1 MFLSVKLVTS
11 VLVLLKLRSL
21 LATEIESDY
30 ILSDYKD
37 HPCNRHCED
46 NSLPRLCKYTWL
58 LENYY
63 VMSKACHDCPFNQ
76 THCYLPHCVS
86 ADGVM
91 RGIKTANR
99 ILPGPRVE
107 VCEGDTIEV
116 TVMNAMEV
124 SEGTSIHWH
133 GIHQRGTPFM
143 DGVAMLTQCPIP
155 AHAKFTY
162 RFTANNPGTHFWHA
176 HAGVQR
182 ADGLFG
188 SLVIRRPPSR
198 EPQYLLYD
206 YDLTDHVIIVN
217 DWLAEMTVNRFAAH
231 HHDSG
236 DNKPELMLINGR
248 GQYREFKDSNG
259 TSLFTPRATFT
270 VKPGKRYRF
279 RVINA
284 GILNCP
290 IQFSVDSHTMTM
302 IASDGH
308 SFAPYTVDM
317 FNIFSGERYDFVLY
331 ADKEE
336 NLRNYWIRVKG
347 LADCNVKSAN
357 QTAILKYEGAPD
369 DLPPESPLEPAP
381 GGKLLNLWNAKRSQ
395 NKADITQMS
404 SVEADDDILTS
415 KPNKT
420 FYLAMDFYKIDNPR
434 FNNPTYYPLSS
445 VLKSQMLYTPQIN
458 HISTLLPPV
467 PPLSQYDDVSKDIYC
482 NAETLQEHCDTK
494 WCGCV
499 HLYQVDLNDIVE
511 LVVIDEGLPYDA
523 NHPMHLH
530 GYSFRVI
537 GIDRINSTTT
547 LEEVKAMDSRGELN
561 RSKTK
566 APLKDSVT
574 VPDGGYT
581 IVRFK
586 ADNPGIWFFHCHI
599 EFHAEIGMGL
609 FFQVG
614 NKSQFPKPPK
624 NFPKCG
630 DFLNDESDDTE
641 EVTVTQTVKCTS
653 GCSDV
658 VPWSALVLL
667 VALSI
672 TFKMGINI

>member
-1 MFLSVKLVTS
+1 MLG
-11 VLVLLKLRSL
+11 LRSKRRPTNMAQHSHC
-21 LATEIESDY
+21 LALMTRKTAQHWSQQQHDPIPSFHRSCQDHSRRDLHWQEEPERY
-30 ILSDYKD
+30 YKD

-198 EPQYLLYD
+198 ESQYLLYD

-248 GQYREFKDSNG
+248 GQYREVKDSNG

-290 IQFSVDSHTMTM
+290 IQFSVNSHTMTM

-308 SFAPYTVDM
+308 SFEPYTVDM

-369 DLPPESPLEPAP
+369 DLPPESLLEPAP
-381 GGKLLNLWNAKRSQ
+381 GG
-395 NKADITQMS
+395 T
-404 SVEADDDILTS
+404 
-415 KPNKT
+415 
-420 FYLAMDFYKIDNPR
+420 
-434 FNNPTYYPLSS
+434 
-445 VLKSQMLYTPQIN
+445 
-458 HISTLLPPV
+458 
-467 PPLSQYDDVSKDIYC
+467 
-482 NAETLQEHCDTK
+482 
-494 WCGCV
+494 
-499 HLYQVDLNDIVE
+499 
-511 LVVIDEGLPYDA
+511 
-523 NHPMHLH
+523 
-530 GYSFRVI
+530 
-537 GIDRINSTTT
+537 INSTTT
-547 LEEVKAMDSRGELN
+547 LEQVKAMDARGELN
-561 RSKTK
+561 RNKTK

-641 EVTVTQTVKCTS
+641 KVTVTQTVKCTS